1 MPLPP
6 SVSGQPGGYAGLV
19 PSVTVTVFVFLSRT
33 YESLTG
39 RRGSSRRSRRSAFDA
54 FVAAVPSI
62 AVITLLV

>member
-1 MPLPP
+1 MPSPP
-6 SVSGQPGGYAGLV
+6 SVSGKPGGYDGLV
-19 PSVTVTVFVFLSRT
+19 SSVTVAVFVFPSRR
-33 YESLTG
+33 YVSLTG